1 MDEKKEKN
9 SNPNA
14 STTKKMIT
22 KGEILIFI
30 LFLLFFL
37 FSANFAFALEIK
49 YPKIPGVS
57 TPQQFLK
64 EIEEG
69 TIEKEKALSL
79 YVKYLFYLFLMIGGL
94 VTLGSTIFGGVKYL
108 ISGGNVPA
116 MKDAR
121 ETISSGILG
130 LVILFSSFLI
140 ITLINPQLT
149 FFHLSELKK
158 VVFPEIE
165 IPPPTEREP
174 PIYFQVPVGKIIE
187 NAIDEEKLNYVKEVA
202 IEAELASE
210 NLKILTEDLKK
221 LTEDCQ
227 CGTSKCGAPPK
238 CSEIGCPK
246 ASCPEELIEEKI
258 EEIEQAIETLEEK
271 QVLLRLVQDSLLYD
285 FFQLRAAGALMSLA
299 SGVIDYNTLLVVKHY
314 HEIEINSFNG
324 WEDIDIEVDSQTVK
338 DPVTF
343 YFHEMGN
350 KEAVSYAEA
359 LINYYVEMSL
369 WEIDTGLPPEPREG
383 WPLPPPAEPG
393 KLQWPVRTGGITSR
407 YGCWR
412 RDCGEG
418 YPRSC
423 HCTYQG
429 EGARW
434 HEGIDIDSTK
444 DGAPVLAAADGIVFS
459 VGSRPPYGG
468 KGNYGNYVGIKHEEL
483 GLSTFYAHLKDY
495 NFYNISVGDKVK
507 VGQPI
512 GRVGNSGCIDC
523 RPHLHFEVRLGLPG
537 DYPNFE
543 AYLSFKALKHVDPTG
558 YLP

>member
-1 MDEKKEKN
+1 MSKSKRGQKKF
-9 SNPNA
+9 
-14 STTKKMIT
+14 
-22 KGEILIFI
+22 LIVI
-30 LFLLFFL
+30 SFLLFFL

-64 EIEEG
+64 EIEEE

-94 VTLGSTIFGGVKYL
+94 LTLGSTIFGGVKYL

-210 NLKILTEDLKK
+210 DLKNLTEGLKK
-221 LTEDCQ
+221 LTEECQ
-227 CGTSKCGAPPK
+227 CGTSKCGDPPG
-238 CSEIGCPK
+238 CSKIDCPK

-258 EEIEQAIETLEEK
+258 EEIEQAIKTLEEK
-271 QVLLRLVQDSLLYD
+271 QVLLRLARGSLLYD

-299 SGVIDYNTLLVVKHY
+299 SGVIDYNTLLVIKHY
-314 HEIEINSFNG
+314 QEIEITTFPG

-343 YFHEMGN
+343 YFHELGN
-350 KEAVSYAEA
+350 KEAVQFAQE
-359 LINYYVEMSL
+359 LL
-369 WEIDTGLPPEPREG
+369 WEGDNWQPPEDWTSP
-383 WPLPPPAEPG
+383 EPIEDA
-393 KLQWPVRTGGITSR
+393 LQWPLKVPEGWEPPPGSEFRACR
-407 YGCWR
+407 NGCIR
-412 RDCGEG
+412 R
-418 YPRSC
+418 
-423 HCTYQG
+423 H
-429 EGARW
+429 A
-434 HEGIDIDSTK
+434 GIDISKPFFT
-444 DGAPVLAAADGIVFS
+444 PVRAAAKGIVI
-459 VGSRPPYGG
+459 GINTDRYGG
-468 KGNYGNYVGIKHEEL
+468 GYGNWIIIYHDKFN
-483 GLSTFYAHLKDY
+483 LSTLYAHLEGVGVSSGE
-495 NFYNISVGDKVK
+495 SVEA
-507 VGQPI
+507 GQVI
-512 GRVGNSGCIDC
+512 GTVGNTGCTN
-523 RPHLHFEVRLGLPG
+523 PHLHFEVRPCRMGAEYEG
-537 DYPNFE
+537 RWKVIKNC
-543 AYLSFKALKHVDPTG
+543 DPADPMG

>member
-1 MDEKKEKN
+1 MSKN
-9 SNPNA
+9 R
-14 STTKKMIT
+14 TRR
-22 KGEILIFI
+22 ERFFI
-30 LFLLFFL
+30 LALSLLFFL
-37 FSANFAFALEIK
+37 FSANFTLALEIK
-49 YPKIPGVS
+49 YPKIPGVP

-79 YVKYLFYLFLMIGGL
+79 YIKYLFYLFLMIGGL
-94 VTLGSTIFGGVKYL
+94 VTLASTIFGGVKYL

-116 MKDAR
+116 MRDAR
-121 ETISSGILG
+121 ETISAGILG
-130 LVILFSSFLI
+130 LVILFSSFSI

-165 IPPPTEREP
+165 IPPPTEKEP

-187 NAIDEEKLNYVKEVA
+187 NAIDKEKLNYVKEVA

-210 NLKILTEDLKK
+210 NLKNLTEDLKK
-221 LTEDCQ
+221 LTEECQ
-227 CGTSKCGAPPK
+227 CGTSKCGNPPD

-246 ASCPEELIEEKI
+246 ASCPETLIEGKI
-258 EEIEQAIETLEEK
+258 EEIGQAIKTLEEK
-271 QVLLRLVQDSLLYD
+271 QVLLRLAQDSLLYD
-285 FFQLRAAGALMSLA
+285 FFQLRAAGVLISLA
-299 SGVIDYNTLLVVKHY
+299 FGVVDYNTLLVMKHY
-314 HEIEINSFNG
+314 QEIEITSFPG

-343 YFHEMGN
+343 YFHKLGN

-359 LINYYVEMSL
+359 LINYYVEMSH
-369 WEIDTGLPPEPREG
+369 WEIDTGPPPEPPEG
-383 WPLPPPAEPG
+383 WPLPPPAVAG
-393 KLQWPVRTGGITSR
+393 KLQWPVITGGITSR

-412 RDCGEG
+412 RDCGGEG
-418 YPRSC
+418 QRECKCYC
-423 HCTYQG
+423 QG
-429 EGARW
+429 ELACRW
-434 HEGIDIDSTK
+434 HEGTDIDSTK
-444 DGAPVLAAADGIVFS
+444 DGAPVLAAANGIVFS

-543 AYLSFKALKHVDPTG
+543 AYLSFKALKHIDPMG